1 MQAMDVEVDPAMLL
15 MLISNTPLIS
25 SSKMNCLCI
34 LISLVACTFTCVLA
48 FVPDVQCINRR
59 ILVSV
64 SKLNAFRSSS
74 SVVAVADISSLPNPT
89 KEDLDDTLQQD
100 LVATTEAALDDVMG
114 DEQYLIQS
122 RRAFIGGVASTAT
135 LGSIAMCTCG
145 CQGRQKLFAN
155 MLNNGMHDYEAL
167 PQVQKFKSRLFDHIS
182 AGDDIMEIGIGS
194 APNLKY
200 YADKSIG
207 KLMALEPNREFDEYI
222 AQNVA
227 KSNLQ
232 TRVSI
237 VPGVAESIPKADNSV
252 DVVVGTM
259 VMCSVSSV
267 KQSLAEVYRILKPGG
282 RYIYTEHI
290 AAPETAKALTF
301 AQQLADPLQQ
311 ALAEG
316 CHLRRDPEH
325 E

>member
-1 MQAMDVEVDPAMLL
+1 MAIHQM
-15 MLISNTPLIS
+15 S
-25 SSKMNCLCI
+25 
-34 LISLVACTFTCVLA
+34 
-48 FVPDVQCINRR
+48 
-59 ILVSV
+59 
-64 SKLNAFRSSS
+64 
-74 SVVAVADISSLPNPT
+74 
-89 KEDLDDTLQQD
+89 
-100 LVATTEAALDDVMG
+100 
-114 DEQYLIQS
+114 
-122 RRAFIGGVASTAT
+122 
-135 LGSIAMCTCG
+135 
-145 CQGRQKLFAN
+145 
-155 MLNNGMHDYEAL
+155 DYEAL
-167 PQVQKFKSRLFDHIS
+167 PLPQVQQFKSRLFDHIS
-182 AGDDIMEIGIGS
+182 VGDDIMEIGIGS
-194 APNLKY
+194 GPNLKY

-207 KLMALEPNREFDEYI
+207 KLMALEPNREFDQYI
-222 AQNVA
+222 GQNVA

-232 TRVSI
+232 TKVDI
-237 VPGVAESIPKADNSV
+237 VAGVAESIPKADNSV

-325 E
+325 EIVQTFGQDNVNSERFVLPSDDILPPHFLLSPHLIGVATKS